1 MSHDV
6 ILTQN
11 DSSKKYMSN
20 IGYFIATED
29 KSMNKQTNIPA
40 FVEQRENNKH
50 NK

>member
-1 MSHDV
+1 MSHYV

-29 KSMNKQTNIPA
+29 KSMNKTNKYTCLRGA
-40 FVEQRENNKH
+40 EREQ
-50 NK
+50 